1 MVFGHSVVSL
11 GCLSSLDFLLNVRL
25 CVVIWLCNSRCLSF
39 WSKMWKF
46 WFFGCRSSSN
56 GYKWRPCFYKTTSK
70 PFSFKKCQILS
81 GNISGQLVFL
91 KFSTIICRS
100 VVHWSTAELVCC
112 FLPYLYPN
120 VQQWQANMRI
130 LVTGGAGFIGSH
142 LVDRLMENEK
152 NEVTFLLYL

>member
-1 MVFGHSVVSL
+1 MLLYECVIVGVCVFDLKCRSFDSL
-11 GCLSSLDFLLNVRL
+11 
-25 CVVIWLCNSRCLSF
+25 
-39 WSKMWKF
+39 
-46 WFFGCRSSSN
+46 GCRSSSN
-56 GYKWRPCFYKTTSK
+56 GHKWRPRFYKTTSK
-70 PFSFKKCQILS
+70 PLSSKKCQILS

-91 KFSTIICRS
+91 KFSTIICSS
-100 VVHWSTAELVCC
+100 VVQGSTAELVCC

-120 VQQWQANMRI
+120 VQTWQANMRI